1 MGPGRGE
8 KEPDGVRAPPQLP
21 PRLHPPSDCSVL
33 CGEHL
38 CRASPLCGPRGSAS
52 ESTHRQFGRSSVC
65 NQSGGARAGRQ
76 QPGRVLKTDSA
87 ESRRYAQGGWWWGGG
102 DRCMQLTV
110 NMQTVPTARAPSPS
124 CLYVAHGHSNS
135 QPTEPDF
142 NFSSPRFCMIVQ
154 GSTISKECKKAVFT

>member
-1 MGPGRGE
+1 MSSGRGE
-8 KEPDGVRAPPQLP
+8 EEPDGVRAPPQLP

-87 ESRRYAQGGWWWGGG
+87 ESRWYAQGGGGGG

-110 NMQTVPTARAPSPS
+110 NMQTVLTARAPSPS
-124 CLYVAHGHSNS
+124 CLCFAHGHSNS

>member
-1 MGPGRGE
+1 MSPGRGE
-8 KEPDGVRAPPQLP
+8 EEPDGVRAPPQLP

-38 CRASPLCGPRGSAS
+38 CRASPLCGPRGFAS

-87 ESRRYAQGGWWWGGG
+87 ESRRYAQGGWCGG

-110 NMQTVPTARAPSPS
+110 KMQTVLTARAPSPS
-124 CLYVAHGHSNS
+124 CPCFSHGHSNN

-154 GSTISKECKKAVFT
+154 DSTISKECKKAVFT

>member
-1 MGPGRGE
+1 MSSGRGE
-8 KEPDGVRAPPQLP
+8 EEPDGVRAPPQLP

-87 ESRRYAQGGWWWGGG
+87 ESRRYAQRGWWGG

-110 NMQTVPTARAPSPS
+110 NMQTVLTARAPSPS
-124 CLYVAHGHSNS
+124 CLCFAHGHSNN
-135 QPTEPDF
+135 QPTEPNF

-154 GSTISKECKKAVFT
+154 G